1 MIAAQVRLASGV
13 AEVEQALELRER
25 VFCGEQGVSLEA
37 ERDGYDSEGAHLV
50 AVDRGRIVATCR
62 LLIQRDV
69 VRLSRMAV
77 EPEFRRRGLGTSI
90 LAAAEDWSLHAGAQ
104 RITLHAQLPVRS
116 LYEGLGYEARG
127 RPFVEEGIEH
137 VLMEKAIA

>member
-1 MIAAQVRLASGV
+1 MNSVAVRRPRDEDELAAALA
-13 AEVEQALELRER
+13 LRER

-37 ERDGYDSEGAHLV
+37 ERDGHDSEGAHLV

-77 EPEFRRRGLGTSI
+77 EPKFRRRGLGTSI

>member
-1 MIAAQVRLASGV
+1 MAASVRLASGV

-37 ERDGYDSEGAHLV
+37 ERDGRDGDGAHLV
-50 AVDRGRIVATCR
+50 AVDGGRIVATCR
-62 LLIQRDV
+62 LLVQRDV

-77 EPEFRRRGLGTSI
+77 EPDFRRRGLGTAI
-90 LAAAEDWSLHAGAQ
+90 LAAAEDWSLAAGAQ
-104 RITLHAQLPVRS
+104 RISLHAQLPVRR
-116 LYEGLGYEARG
+116 LYEGLGYRPRG

-137 VLMEKAIA
+137 VLMEKDIA